1 MEIKKKCL
9 SGELQYSP
17 SEFAV
22 KIATLLDEKKGKNIT
37 LIELNGKTL
46 IADFFVICSAKS
58 TTAVR
63 ALADYVDE
71 KLSAEGIEPRGRD
84 IDPKWAAVDYGCVI
98 LHVMHEETRE
108 FYNLERLWDDGDNV
122 EVLYR

>member
-1 MEIKKKCL
+1 M
-9 SGELQYSP
+9 
-17 SEFAV
+17 
-22 KIATLLDEKKGKNIT
+22 
-37 LIELNGKTL
+37 
-46 IADFFVICSAKS
+46 
-58 TTAVR
+58 
-63 ALADYVDE
+63 DE

>member
-17 SEFAV
+17 RELAQ
-22 KIATLLDEKKGKNIT
+22 KIAALLDEKKGKNIT
-37 LIELNGKTL
+37 VIDLKGKTV
-46 IADFFVICSAKS
+46 IADYFVICSAKS

-71 KLSAEGIEPRGRD
+71 KLGGEGIEPRGRD

-122 EVLYR
+122 ERMEF